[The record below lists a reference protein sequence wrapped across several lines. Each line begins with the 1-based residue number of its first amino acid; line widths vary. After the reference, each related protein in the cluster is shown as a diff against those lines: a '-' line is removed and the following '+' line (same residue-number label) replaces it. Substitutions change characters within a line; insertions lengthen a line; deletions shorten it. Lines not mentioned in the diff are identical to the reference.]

1 MKPITKRMRINFKA
15 AFGAF
20 ETMKKS
26 ERNKQILTQEQ
37 VKLIKETR
45 AQGITPKQLEELTG
59 MSVYRIH
66 QIVNIKE
73 LKPRQNNMNNQQQDQ
88 QTADHDI
95 QVQSQQSQQSHQTV
109 QIVPGMPLAAL
120 PPPIYTPKPI
130 KVKPTNFIDRPIEDP
145 LTIVIAAARGH
156 AVLFDQIQKKKQ
168 KQLRKQIPAG
178 RPLEY
183 YCEKYKNMKE
193 KIDNEY
199 NSNGKF
205 PPEDFMLRHL
215 MLAKLISD
223 MECPTKPKRN
233 KEKYKPKALARA
245 EAQIQAQQQLLQH
258 IVQTNP
264 DVLQQVQVT
273 PTQLPP
279 QSPNAEQMAQ
289 WIQ

>member
-1 MKPITKRMRINFKA
+1 MKPITKRMRTNFKA

-73 LKPRQNNMNNQQQDQ
+73 PKPRQNNMNNQQP
-88 QTADHDI
+88 TDHDV
-95 QVQSQQSQQSHQTV
+95 QVQPQQSQQPV
-109 QIVPGMPLAAL
+109 QIVPGMPLTAL

-145 LTIVIAAARGH
+145 LTIIIAAARGH

-245 EAQIQAQQQLLQH
+245 EAQIQAQQQLLQQ

-273 PTQLPP
+273 PTQPP
-279 QSPNAEQMAQ
+279 TQPQTQSPNAEQMAQ

>member
-1 MKPITKRMRINFKA
+1 MRTNFKA
-15 AFGAF
+15 AFGTF
-20 ETMKKS
+20 EGMRKS
-26 ERNKQILTQEQ
+26 ERNKQILTPEQ

-45 AQGITPKQLEELTG
+45 SQGITPKQLEELTG

-66 QIVNIKE
+66 QIVNSKE
-73 LKPRQNNMNNQQQDQ
+73 PRQPRDNNMQMNPAQQQQLDGAQ
-88 QTADHDI
+88 QPQAAEVPQNDAE
-95 QVQSQQSQQSHQTV
+95 SAV
-109 QIVPGMPLAAL
+109 QIVPGTPLAAL
-120 PPPIYTPKPI
+120 PPPIYVPKPI
-130 KVKPTNFIDRPIEDP
+130 KVKPTNYIDRPIEDP
-145 LTIVIAAARGH
+145 LTIIIAAARGH

-183 YCEKYKNMKE
+183 YCEKYKNMKT

-199 NSNGKF
+199 NINGKF

-245 EAQIQAQQQLLQH
+245 EAQIEAQQQLLQQ

-264 DVLQQVQVT
+264 AVLQQVQT
-273 PTQLPP
+273 QPTTQLAS
-279 QSPNAEQMAQ
+279 QSGQSSAEKMSTWMQ
-289 WIQ
+289 